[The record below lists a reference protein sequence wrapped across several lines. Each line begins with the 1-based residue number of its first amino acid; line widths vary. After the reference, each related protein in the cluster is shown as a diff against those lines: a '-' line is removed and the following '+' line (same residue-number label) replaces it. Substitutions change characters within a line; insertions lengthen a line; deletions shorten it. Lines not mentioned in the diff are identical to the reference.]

1 MRWIILLLIIYTY
14 SRWRFELFYRLPITV
29 SSTIRT
35 HLIQNLLLLVPGI
48 LLCLILTSINEVI
61 LLLGTR
67 SRSSYVLIDFIGFIL
82 ISRLC
87 GRCTILDTEGLLIL
101 KLLHLTTWR
110 NIIHGETLI
119 KKIRKEMKLTWPSS
133 SLVLRWPILRS
144 WVWSILW
151 LSSVCFKKFYCLGLS
166 F

>member
-133 SLVLRWPILRS
+133 SLVLRWHILRS

>member
-1 MRWIILLLIIYTY
+1 MSWIILLLIIYTY

>member
-35 HLIQNLLLLVPGI
+35 HLIQNLLLLVPCI

-87 GRCTILDTEGLLIL
+87 GRCTILDTEGLLFL
-101 KLLHLTTWR
+101 KLLHLTAWR